1 MTTGSREPESGG
13 VRTPPL
19 FPFFLFFFCPFFR
32 WNLGPHCRFFP
43 PPRYTV
49 LNSTSISGEVSCS
62 AHSGRF
68 SADSVSP
75 LKEFISAGTFVISSS
90 FFFFC
95 HFSPWGGK
103 SYHSSTSRW
112 GRKTETPKELK
123 HGNDHKFECGYMW
136 ILIDVGH
143 NRIDQTINRELDQR
157 EIGCQIFW

>member
-90 FFFFC
+90 FFFFATFLPEGVNPITAQ
-95 HFSPWGGK
+95 HQGEGGK
-103 SYHSSTSRW
+103 QKLQKSSN
-112 GRKTETPKELK
+112 TETTTSL
-123 HGNDHKFECGYMW
+123 NVVTCG
-136 ILIDVGH
+136 
-143 NRIDQTINRELDQR
+143 
-157 EIGCQIFW
+157 F